1 MTVPSDDELLF
12 LALGGAGEIGMNLN
26 LYGHAGKWLMVDLG
40 IGFAD
45 DSMPGVDVVMPD
57 PAFIEERREDLVGIV
72 LTHAHEDHLGAVAD
86 LWPRLKAPVYATPFA
101 ASVLRRKLM
110 EAGLVD
116 AVPVTEIPLGG
127 KFKLAPFELELITMT
142 HSILEPNALAIRT
155 KLGTVFHTG
164 DWKIDPEPLLG
175 EVTDEA
181 MLRRIG
187 DEGALAMVCD
197 STNVFVEGEAGSEA
211 TVRANLEKLVKVG
224 KGRVAVTCFASNLAR
239 VESVALAAVG
249 GGKTSRAVG
258 AGVAAHGRGGPGVRL
273 PARLPALHSRTAG
286 GLPAARQ
293 GAVHLHRQPGRAARL
308 DGQAGQRRA
317 SRSGARGG

>member
-45 DSMPGVDVVMPD
+45 DSTPGIEVVMPD
-57 PAFIEERREDLVGIV
+57 PAFIEERRADLVGIV

-127 KFKLAPFELELITMT
+127 KFSLAPFELELITMT

-187 DEGALAMVCD
+187 D
-197 STNVFVEGEAGSEA
+197 
-211 TVRANLEKLVKVG
+211 
-224 KGRVAVTCFASNLAR
+224 
-239 VESVALAAVG
+239 
-249 GGKTSRAVG
+249 
-258 AGVAAHGRGGPGVRL
+258 
-273 PARLPALHSRTAG
+273 
-286 GLPAARQ
+286 
-293 GAVHLHRQPGRAARL
+293 
-308 DGQAGQRRA
+308 
-317 SRSGARGG
+317 